1 MDWFQLKGDVAFV
14 TGAGSGIGQ
23 RIAIG
28 LAEAG
33 AAVACFDLKGSPGLA
48 TTVESIEKCGVK
60 AIAIEGDVTVADDLA
75 AAIARTEAELGALS
89 VAVNAAGIANATA
102 AEDMPIEQFQRLM
115 KINLEGVFLSC
126 QAEGRAMLKHGRGSI
141 INIASMSGS
150 IVNRGLLQAHY
161 NSSKAA
167 VMHLS
172 KSLAMEW
179 CDRGIRVNSISPG
192 YTLTPMN
199 LRPEVAEQRKIFERD
214 TPIGRMATV
223 ERNGRAGHLPVQPR
237 RVVRHRRRSAGRW
250 RLLLLVSHSHRRREK
265 KMEKRFEGKVV
276 VITGGSRG
284 IGKGIAERFVREGA
298 KVCVVA
304 NDPLVH
310 ETAAELRAQ
319 GAQAISAET
328 DVTSSEQVKA
338 LYERVAQ
345 ELGEVNISIQNAGV
359 ITVARLED
367 LTEGEWDKILA
378 VNTKGVYLC
387 CREAALRMRQAGK
400 KGRLINTAST
410 QARQGFIYTPHYA
423 ASKFGVIGITQS
435 LAIELAKTGITVNA
449 FCPGIIGTDMW
460 AYNDA
465 AWGKLLGDYQP
476 GELMA
481 EWVEG
486 IPMGRAGTPE
496 DVAGLVTFLA
506 SDDAAYITG
515 QTVNVN
521 GGLFMS

>member
-1 MDWFQLKGDVAFV
+1 MDLFQLNGDVAFV

-33 AAVACFDLKGSPGLA
+33 AAVACFDLKGSAGLA
-48 TTVESIEKCGVK
+48 TTVESIEKFGVK

-75 AAIARTEAELGALS
+75 AAIARTEKELGALS
-89 VAVNAAGIANATA
+89 VAVNAAGIANAIA

-223 ERNGRAGHLPVQPR
+223 DEMAGP
-237 RVVRHRRRSAGRW
+237 
-250 RLLLLVSHSHRRREK
+250 
-265 KMEKRFEGKVV
+265 
-276 VITGGSRG
+276 
-284 IGKGIAERFVREGA
+284 
-298 KVCVVA
+298 
-304 NDPLVH
+304 
-310 ETAAELRAQ
+310 
-319 GAQAISAET
+319 AI
-328 DVTSSEQVKA
+328 
-338 LYERVAQ
+338 
-345 ELGEVNISIQNAGV
+345 
-359 ITVARLED
+359 
-367 LTEGEWDKILA
+367 
-378 VNTKGVYLC
+378 
-387 CREAALRMRQAGK
+387 
-400 KGRLINTAST
+400 
-410 QARQGFIYTPHYA
+410 
-423 ASKFGVIGITQS
+423 
-435 LAIELAKTGITVNA
+435 
-449 FCPGIIGTDMW
+449 
-460 AYNDA
+460 
-465 AWGKLLGDYQP
+465 
-476 GELMA
+476 
-481 EWVEG
+481 
-486 IPMGRAGTPE
+486 
-496 DVAGLVTFLA
+496 FLA
-506 SDDAAYITG
+506 SRAASFVTG
-515 QTVNVN
+515 VDLLVD
-521 GGLFMS
+521 GGFCCW